1 MLPLSTDSVRWFSQ
15 TLQLAALA
23 PARGTARRC
32 ARGVASTT
40 VLAAVAMV
48 YGGASHLG
56 AADVEREK
64 SARLGAPTREEVDA
78 WELLQQDNRS
88 DHIGPRV
95 PDGRLPLPATDSSDC
110 HLCHRTTT
118 SARVPPALFAL
129 STSVRGDVH
138 LPPWGTGGC

>member
-1 MLPLSTDSVRWFSQ
+1 MQGFVQAGSGREHISEICLSPVFYQTSQ
-15 TLQLAALA
+15 ALRSGTGAGHRVDASGAPRSIAA
-23 PARGTARRC
+23 
-32 ARGVASTT
+32 TT

-118 SARVPPALFAL
+118 SARVPPALFA
-129 STSVRGDVH
+129 
-138 LPPWGTGGC
+138 